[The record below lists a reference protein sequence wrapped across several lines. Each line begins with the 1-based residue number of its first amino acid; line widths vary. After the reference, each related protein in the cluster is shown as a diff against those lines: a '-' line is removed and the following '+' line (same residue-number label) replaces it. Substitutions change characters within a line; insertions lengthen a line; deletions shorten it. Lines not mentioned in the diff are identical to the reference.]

1 MELDHILLKVQG
13 ILKTNRN
20 KIIEVQNVVKD
31 DKHDCKELI
40 TLIKHVIKES
50 NHKTQQK
57 LYILLFLNTDLDIC
71 KKLKKNRKYV
81 HLVGFF
87 PLLSQYMF
95 MKLILG
101 LGLHKCLCESI
112 VHFPSCLSYQVLQ
125 MTLKALHWDLFESV
139 PLVENVLVSLF
150 NKLTLLEEEDKY
162 KTTLKETFQT
172 LLLHYDPEKGGT
184 LRMISQL
191 NSYDMKH
198 YAGIVV
204 SSMLS
209 LLERCSNIY
218 LKKEDDTNLDDFVL
232 YHLRIEGDI
241 MNTVAITSNE
251 SKDITVQKC
260 YEHLVAKCLE
270 NICSITVD
278 LWLFWFDIPMDDIPD
293 TEATLQRAIG
303 EKAYTC
309 IEVLREVQLYDIASK
324 EVFDIIT
331 RLKSIALKPMSD
343 EDKANSL
350 ELDQVINNITDPS
363 KDSMKWLRI
372 LVNHTSHAVQPQSLE
387 FLKSRVNSLHIS
399 DLKSLLKNIFDYIKI
414 SKDNTVHKDFILEIA
429 KVLDLDHQTQLLE
442 CFIENFGLS
451 EILKR
456 DNFQTEFIETF
467 NKVIS
472 IDDIEKEVYSQFL
485 TLALQNAE
493 EVVCKAVREGIT
505 SEVRGHLMADI
516 LGRLQAVCDT
526 PIGPN
531 PLLVVA
537 LERLLLDLPN
547 LPLKDQTN
555 YPLFVR
561 ELVMRKCLDGDKL
574 IKGCLMSKMHLHLK
588 SKNCV
593 VLSAC
598 LETLSEL
605 CDINCI
611 HNCPACLVMLMQIV
625 ETMRWSPPTFS
636 MAIVHVCESA
646 LILLDEYITKW
657 FHSEPEERQMRRFS
671 MMVEKCISPMNRYH
685 LARLIP
691 DEKLPDE
698 PSLQLMYRTYYGIGE
713 WSVEQITEG
722 ERMKLVYS
730 LCYVLPVL
738 TCKEWQELFCVVT
751 PKCSEF
757 ILLFHIVTDSML
769 LCLDSTKANPDL
781 AVLNCLKYA
790 VLNLTDV
797 VKHEIT
803 RWNKSDNA
811 YRIGVLSKISQL
823 VSSFPLNQQEEMGL
837 TVVKVLQ
844 QLLPEGTRRQP
855 LTEEEIDSTTTSI
868 IMIQAGNVRKAL
880 ARDFLQMISYSDRLT
895 HIADSIGE
903 EFASTS

>member
-1 MELDHILLKVQG
+1 MELDHVLLKVQG
-13 ILKTNRN
+13 ILKTNKT

-31 DKHDCKELI
+31 DERDCKEII

-81 HLVGFF
+81 HLIGFF
-87 PLLSQYMF
+87 PQLSQYLF

-101 LGLHKCLCESI
+101 LELQKCLYDSI

-125 MTLKALHWDLFESV
+125 TTLKALHWDLFESV
-139 PLVENVLVSLF
+139 PLVENVLVSLY
-150 NKLTLLEEEDKY
+150 NKMTLMEEEDKY
-162 KTTLKETFQT
+162 KTPFKETFQT
-172 LLLHYDPEKGGT
+172 LLLHYDAEKGGT

-191 NSYDMKH
+191 SSHDMKH
-198 YAGIVV
+198 YAGLVV
-204 SSMLS
+204 ASMLS
-209 LLERCSNIY
+209 LLERCSNIF
-218 LKKEDDTNLDDFVL
+218 LKKEDDPNLDDFVL
-232 YHLRIEGDI
+232 YRVQIDGDVP
-241 MNTVAITSNE
+241 NTVDITSNE

-278 LWLFWFDIPMDDIPD
+278 LWLFWFDVPLNDIPD
-293 TEATLQRAIG
+293 TEDTLQRAIG

-324 EVFDIIT
+324 EVFDVIT
-331 RLKSIALKPMSD
+331 RLKNIALKPMSE

-372 LVNHTSHAVQPQSLE
+372 LVNHTSHAVQPESLE
-387 FLKSRVNSLHIS
+387 FLKSRVNSLQLS
-399 DLKSLLKNIFDYIKI
+399 DFKSLLKNIFDFIKI
-414 SKDNTVHKDFILEIA
+414 SKDNTVHKNFILEIP
-429 KVLDLDHQTQLLE
+429 KYLDFNHQAQLLVGFLE
-442 CFIENFGLS
+442 SFGLS
-451 EILKR
+451 DILKTY
-456 DNFQTEFIETF
+456 DYPTEFVETF

-472 IDDIEKEVYSQFL
+472 IDDKEKEVYSQFL
-485 TLALQNAE
+485 TLALQKPDD
-493 EVVCKAVREGIT
+493 VVYRAVREGII

-516 LGRLQAVCDT
+516 LGRLQPVCDT
-526 PIGPN
+526 PVGSN

-537 LERLLLDLPN
+537 LEELLLDLAS
-547 LPLKDQTN
+547 LPMKEQTN

-588 SKNCV
+588 SKDCI

-636 MAIVHVCESA
+636 MAAVHVCESA

-657 FHSEPEERQMRRFS
+657 FHSEPDERQIRRFAT
-671 MMVEKCISPMNRYH
+671 MVEKCISPMNRYH

-713 WSVEQITEG
+713 WSIEQITEE
-722 ERMKLVYS
+722 ERTKLVFA

-738 TCKEWQELFCVVT
+738 TCKEWQELFCVAT

-757 ILLFHIVTDSML
+757 ILLFNIVTDSML
-769 LCLDSTKANPDL
+769 LCLDSTKANPDP

-797 VKHEIT
+797 VKNEVT

-811 YRIGVLSKISQL
+811 YRIGVLSKMSQL
-823 VSSFPLNQQEEMGL
+823 IRSFSVSLQEEMGL

-844 QLLPEGTRRQP
+844 SLLPEGTRRQP
-855 LTEEEIDSTTTSI
+855 LTEEEIEVTTTAI
-868 IMIQAGNVRKAL
+868 VTIRAGNVRKAL

-895 HIADSIGE
+895 HFADNIGE